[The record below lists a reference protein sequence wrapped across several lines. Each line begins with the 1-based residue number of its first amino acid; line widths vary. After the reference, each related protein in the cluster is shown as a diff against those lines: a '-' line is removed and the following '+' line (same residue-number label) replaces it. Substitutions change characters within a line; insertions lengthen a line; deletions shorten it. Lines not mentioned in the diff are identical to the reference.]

1 MSELSKSSLNAG
13 FNDEIQYRL
22 LAALIPVIE
31 KGLHQA
37 WGDDWFAKLNNR
49 RTTPVQREGG
59 RESKGL
65 DPIRNENGQPKWD
78 TNTVLHTI
86 REYGRDIPSFDKR
99 YSGSLRTWCWE
110 LLNLRND
117 KSHFDQ
123 KTYHTA
129 NTDRKL
135 AYQATLAI
143 NLLKAFSERKAA
155 EDIEKLM
162 DGPWFSMRG
171 GTVEQHVKSDG
182 KSKEKG
188 SALSTSPDALLGK
201 APVQELALKKS
212 RRRTP
217 LPPPGAGVV
226 VFPVAGQEGATTE
239 EDCLASASGSV
250 LGQAVDRHFAIANT
264 LSGNEDIFY
273 QVIRD
278 VRHSEPTD
286 AKLSLKTRVRFD
298 SEFFGG
304 SFGLAAAIA
313 DRSARYG
320 FAKGWDSKRIVATG
334 VILPRRGGEIGEID
348 ALAEKI
354 VIVERFIPAGSLFI
368 VPKANVEGDSKALVP
383 KLDALRTRGIDWR
396 AVSHIDDLNDLLAS
410 DELQAAVPTSTPTL
424 VHAEPAPTCDNRAL
438 PPQKSSNLLPS
449 TKHLRGAGML
459 AAAAMTVV
467 AGFGGLYGFATWRE
481 ERAQDIA
488 KLQASDERLQKLAS
502 SAGVLAGHSPTAAQ
516 CIDLVRASLAVSA
529 FDVSRL
535 DGPHRQALDNAK
547 SCQLQLSESDSRI
560 ASLKAAASE
569 ARDNA
574 PAHIVALSEARAK
587 LQSFDLDRQ
596 DQKEIA
602 DAVASGGQAV
612 DAVRASDNRLG
623 AFDNAIT
630 DWEADREDGAK
641 AGRAAD
647 ALAAL
652 QSFDL
657 KRPGSLAAAKA
668 ALGTD
673 LKTEISSSDGR
684 ISRAVVFASTMTP
697 NVGDEADGR
706 LDALNAFDE
715 GRLTGPQK
723 TIIERARS
731 IPRQRRWTEFDA
743 AATIYRENPD
753 AKAGL
758 TLATAYQALTSADR
772 VALAPQLSKY
782 RDVIDAVQT
791 ATLQSDIRL
800 DDLSNTYQAVLA
812 GERANQA
819 LAPLYDSLSK
829 AAGTL
834 TDFDKQRMSFDQDQA
849 MEKARDVAI
858 QVAASDKRLREAET
872 WSEIALK
879 SRNDGAVPRTVMDN
893 VRRARSALTTFDKDR
908 MTADVKRTL
917 EKVCGVP
924 VETKRGVLPALA
936 GYDCYEPGDFKPKML
951 PAIR

>member
-31 KGLHQA
+31 KGLNQA
-37 WGDDWFAKLNNR
+37 WGDDWFAKLNKR

-59 RESKGL
+59 RETKEL
-65 DPIRNENGQPKWD
+65 DPIRSENGQPKWD

-143 NLLKAFSERKAA
+143 NLLKAFSEHKAA

-171 GTVEQHVKSDG
+171 GTIEQQG
-182 KSKEKG
+182 KSIEQGKEG
-188 SALSTSPDALLGK
+188 SVPSTSPDALLDK
-201 APVQELALKKS
+201 APVEELSSRKS

-217 LPPPGAGVV
+217 LPSPGAGVV
-226 VFPVAGQEGATTE
+226 VFPLAGQDVAITE

-278 VRHSEPTD
+278 VRHSEPTG

-320 FAKGWDSKRIVATG
+320 FAEGWDSKRIVATG
-334 VILPRRGGEIGEID
+334 VVLPRRGGEIGEID

-354 VIVERFIPAGSLFI
+354 VIVERFIPAGSLFV
-368 VPKANVEGDSKALVP
+368 VPQGNVEGRGKALVP
-383 KLDALRTRGIDWR
+383 KLDALRAKGIDWR
-396 AVSHIDDLNDLLAS
+396 AVSHINDLNDLLAAEEQQEAISTSAPNLIHSEPIPKS
-410 DELQAAVPTSTPTL
+410 D
-424 VHAEPAPTCDNRAL
+424 HGAL
-438 PPQKSSNLLPS
+438 PPQKTSNFLPPS
-449 TKHLRGAGML
+449 KRLRGVKML
-459 AAAAMTVV
+459 AAAAVTVA
-467 AGFGGLYGFATWRE
+467 AGFGGMYGIATWRE

-502 SAGVLAGHSPTAAQ
+502 SASAIAGNSPTAVQ

-529 FDVSRL
+529 FDASRL
-535 DGPHRQALDNAK
+535 DGPHRQALADAK
-547 SCQLQLSESDSRI
+547 SCQLKLGESDSRI
-560 ASLKAAASE
+560 ANLKAAAAE
-569 ARDNA
+569 ARDKA
-574 PAHIVALSEARAK
+574 PAHIVALSEATVR
-587 LQSFDLDRQ
+587 LQSFDLDRE
-596 DQKEIA
+596 DQKDVA
-602 DAVASGGQAV
+602 DALSFGGQAV
-612 DAVRASDNRLG
+612 DTVRASDARLG
-623 AFDNAIT
+623 AFDAAIT
-630 DWEADREDGAK
+630 DWGSDREDGAK
-641 AGRAAD
+641 AGRAAHD
-647 ALAAL
+647 LAML
-652 QSFDL
+652 QTFDM
-657 KRPGSLAAAKA
+657 KRPNSLVAAKA
-668 ALGTD
+668 NLVTD
-673 LKTEISSSDGR
+673 LKTETSSSDSR
-684 ISRAVVFASTMTP
+684 ISRAVVVASTMNLNT
-697 NVGDEADGR
+697 GDGADGR

-715 GRLTGPQK
+715 GRLSGQQK
-723 TIIERARS
+723 AIIEQARS
-731 IPRQRRWTEFDA
+731 IPRQRRWKEFEA
-743 AATIYRENPD
+743 AATGYRQHAD
-753 AKAGL
+753 AKAEVK
-758 TLATAYQALTSADR
+758 LATAYQTLTSTDR
-772 VALAPQLSKY
+772 VALASQLSKY
-782 RDVIDAVQT
+782 RDVIDSVQT
-791 ATLQSDIRL
+791 AALQSDIRL
-800 DDLSNTYQAVLA
+800 DDLSDTYQAVLA
-812 GERANQA
+812 GERAKQA
-819 LAPLYDSLSK
+819 LAPLYDGLSK
-829 AAGTL
+829 AASSL

-849 MEKARDVAI
+849 LEKSRDVATK
-858 QVAASDKRLREAET
+858 VAASDKRLQDAET

-879 SRNDGAVPRTVMDN
+879 SRDAGPVPRNVMDN
-893 VRRARSALTTFDKDR
+893 VRRARSALTVFDRDR
-908 MTADVKRTL
+908 MTSEVKRRL
-917 EKVCGVP
+917 DKVCGAP
-924 VETKRGVLPALA
+924 VETKRGMLPALA
-936 GYDCYEPGDFKPKML
+936 GYECYEPGDAKPKML